1 MKTEKELKELK
12 EEMEEMS
19 KKPRELTEEE
29 LAQVTGGSDVPKQEK
44 EIHIYENT
52 LDGFD
57 PPNY

>member
-1 MKTEKELKELK
+1 MKSKEELNKLK
-12 EEMEEMS
+12 EEVETLD
-19 KKPRELTEEE
+19 KKLHELTEEE